1 MSTQV
6 AGNINQY
13 IDLVGRSDATI
24 KTEVQ
29 RIAETLKCTPVI
41 FEFDQDSIGYDSTK
55 SSWLLHEVGLEF
67 KWLNGELEAVALYT
81 KDHLVSDFMSH
92 PTPLFN
98 NFSNT
103 ATRDEIIQRLG
114 RPAAEGKWKQSW
126 IRYDNPNNTWINFE
140 FDDALQLRMVMVC
153 TP

>member
-29 RIAETLKCTPVI
+29 RIA
-41 FEFDQDSIGYDSTK
+41 DDSTK

-103 ATRDEIIQRLG
+103 ATRDEIIQHLG
-114 RPAAEGKWKQSW
+114 KPAAEGKWKQSW

-140 FDDALQLRMVMVC
+140 FDDTLHLRMVMVC

>member
-81 KDHLVSDFMSH
+81 KD
-92 PTPLFN
+92 
-98 NFSNT
+98 
-103 ATRDEIIQRLG
+103 EIIQHLG
-114 RPAAEGKWKQSW
+114 KPAAEGKWKQSW

-140 FDDALQLRMVMVC
+140 FDDTLHLRMVMVC

>member
-41 FEFDQDSIGYDSTK
+41 FEFDQDSIGYGSTK
-55 SSWLLHEVGLEF
+55 SGWLLHDVGVEF
-67 KWLNGELEAVALYT
+67 KWLDGQLEAIALYT
-81 KDHLVSDFMSH
+81 KDQPASNFKSYA
-92 PTPLFN
+92 TPLFDG
-98 NFSNT
+98 FSNT

-114 RPAAEGKWKQSW
+114 KPAAEGKWKQSW

-140 FDDALQLRMVMVC
+140 FDDTLHLRMVMVC

>member
-41 FEFDQDSIGYDSTK
+41 FEFDQD
-55 SSWLLHEVGLEF
+55 F